1 MQEYDYMRLLN
12 RLRVHLA
19 TTREM
24 VATTSDE
31 NDDYYKGKLAGL
43 DEAIATMTDTE
54 HGTSRQQA
62 DCHEELTRNQLARLD
77 EMFEEYQDVDRELS
91 KQEFEIR
98 YPYREPDT
106 NIGGGHGAV
115 RNDGE
120 QKLLEAIESN
130 PRIIYLR
137 QLKTS
142 CAAAVSHM
150 TQGQLALYSQRYR
163 TTEYMTWQEIGET
176 LGYTKASIYRK
187 RYSLLALLAVEVG
200 WCER

>member
-1 MQEYDYMRLLN
+1 
-12 RLRVHLA
+12 
-19 TTREM
+19 
-24 VATTSDE
+24 
-31 NDDYYKGKLAGL
+31 
-43 DEAIATMTDTE
+43 
-54 HGTSRQQA
+54 
-62 DCHEELTRNQLARLD
+62 
-77 EMFEEYQDVDRELS
+77 MFEEYQDVDRELS

-150 TQGQLALYSQRYR
+150 TDKQLTLYNLRYR
-163 TTEYMTWQEIGET
+163 SQDMYTWPE
-176 LGYTKASIYRK
+176 LGKVLHYNRMSVYRK
-187 RYSLLALLAVEVG
+187 RYSLLRLLAVEEG
-200 WCER
+200 WCEK